1 VYRKR
6 ASKSFFWSVL
16 FSAVLLQ
23 ANLSGETPLELLKRS
38 RSLPSVSAAK
48 ALLTKNF
55 SASAE
60 LRPWYLLELARLSG
74 REGNW
79 SQSLTWSSSH
89 VLSAIPADIA
99 DEVAYWH
106 GEALVHTGQPAK
118 AAEVYRKRLET
129 GKASDPSLYLSY
141 FRAASSGAEK
151 MTARLDAAFPRLSE
165 TDPDTFHLSRYLGGI
180 TAVREGDWTF
190 AVRSFRRFSPAGETR
205 FPEFAPWNRY
215 YLAYSQ
221 YRLGNWLESIDSF
234 TFYIDTWK
242 NHDYVWQAATAASLA
257 AIQAGIDPLPL
268 VGRAV
273 RLAPKGSGVAESSI
287 LQASVLTDR
296 KQYAEAESVLVRIA
310 DGTGTG
316 GRTASSAR
324 ALFMLADIAVRQKKP
339 VLAEERWLALAAQFP
354 SDPLAEEALYRSG
367 EMWYLAGDWS
377 RSSILFARYRQS
389 WPSGRYL
396 DTVLRNG
403 GDAWNRA
410 DNIDLAILWWQ
421 ELLRKYPESSA
432 APRGFT
438 GLIAAYRKKGEY
450 NAALETAGQYR
461 KLFPSEATLDGMD
474 EEIGELTK
482 LSRGESAD
490 SAALLA
496 AYIRS
501 GRAGTAEGR
510 AAGLRLARQYLTDY
524 GTREAA
530 KTVLKEIVAAMPR
543 SAESLPEGEINT
555 FAASWSLLG
564 NLYREAAD
572 YTSASSALLSA
583 GTLYAPVDG
592 ERSAE
597 ALYGAVDSFLQT
609 GLLADAEKTAET
621 LKKNWPD
628 SAWTRRAVRLTDSL

>member
-1 VYRKR
+1 MYRKR
-6 ASKSFFWSVL
+6 ASKSCFWSVL
-16 FSAVLLQ
+16 FLTAFLQ

-38 RSLPSVSAAK
+38 RTLPSVSAAK

-79 SQSLTWSSSH
+79 SQSLSWSSSQIP
-89 VLSAIPADIA
+89 SAIPGDIA

-106 GEALVHTGQPAK
+106 GEALVRTGQPAK

-129 GKASDPSLYLSY
+129 GKTADPSLYLSY
-141 FRAASSGAEK
+141 FRAASSGAGK
-151 MTARLDAAFPRLSE
+151 MTARLDAAFPRLAE
-165 TDPDTFHLSRYLGGI
+165 TDPDTFYLSRYLGGI
-180 TAVREGDWTF
+180 SAVREGDWNF
-190 AVRSFRRFSPAGETR
+190 AVQSFRRFSPSGETR

-221 YRLGNWLESIDSF
+221 YRQGKWLESIDSF
-234 TFYIDTWK
+234 TFYLDTWK
-242 NHDYVWQAATAASLA
+242 THDYVWQAATASALA
-257 AIQAGIDPLPL
+257 AIQAGLDPLPL
-268 VGRAV
+268 VERAV
-273 RLAPKGSGVAESSI
+273 RLAPKGNGVAESSL

-296 KQYAEAESVLVRIA
+296 KLYAEAEAVLLKIA

-316 GRTASSAR
+316 GRTASSPR

-339 VLAEERWLALAAQFP
+339 ALAEERWLSLASQFP
-354 SDPLAEEALYRSG
+354 ADPLAEEALYRSG
-367 EMWYLAGDWS
+367 EMWYLAADWS
-377 RSSILFARYRQS
+377 RASILFARYRQA

-403 GDAWNRA
+403 GDAWNRE
-410 DNIDLAILWWQ
+410 DNTDLAILWWQ
-421 ELLRKYPESSA
+421 ELIRKYPESSA
-432 APRGFT
+432 APRGYT

-450 NAALETAGQYR
+450 HAALETAGRYR
-461 KLFPSEATLDGMD
+461 KLFPSEASLDGME

-482 LSRGESAD
+482 LSKGESAD
-490 SAALLA
+490 SSALLA
-496 AYIRS
+496 AYVRS
-501 GRAGTAEGR
+501 GRAATAEGR
-510 AAGLRLARQYLTDY
+510 AAGLRLGRQYLTDY

-530 KTVLKEIVAAMPR
+530 KTVLKEIVSAMPR
-543 SAESLPEGEINT
+543 SAESLSAGEINT
-555 FAASWSLLG
+555 YAASLSLLG

-572 YTSASSALLSA
+572 YSAASAALLSA
-583 GTLYAPVDG
+583 GTLYAPIDG

-628 SAWTRRAVRLTDSL
+628 SAWTQRAVRLTDSL